1 MKLYINTY
9 SLIQHSIKSNSVSVD
24 KNYNFPNLD
33 EFNKNMHDL
42 LQHWVSKKLN
52 LNENAY
58 EVPDFSRY
66 HAKTRRCGS
75 RGRPSYEID
84 IEQVKLLREYS
95 FSWTTISKI
104 MGVHRSTFWRKVNKY
119 CGNKESK
126 YSDINDEDL
135 DQIKIEIKKNHPLSG
150 ERVIIGLI
158 RSRGMHIQRVRIRA
172 SIHRVDPV
180 NAAVRW
186 IRKNPRG
193 VYSVPGPNSLWHNDG
208 LHKLIHWKVIIHGC
222 IDGFSRVIT
231 YLV

>member
-1 MKLYINTY
+1 M
-9 SLIQHSIKSNSVSVD
+9 IQHSIKSNSVFVD

-75 RGRPSYEID
+75 RGRPSYETD
-84 IEQVKLLREYS
+84 IEQVELLREYS
-95 FSWTTISKI
+95 FSRTTISKI

-119 CGNKESK
+119 CGNKELK

-135 DQIKIEIKKNHPLSG
+135 DQIKIEIRKNHPLSG

-193 VYSVPGPNSLWHNDG
+193 VYSVPGPMMAFINLFIG
-208 LHKLIHWKVIIHGC
+208 KLSSMVVLMAFHV
-222 IDGFSRVIT
+222 
-231 YLV
+231 L